1 MFDKKVIPLDK
12 WVQNGIDYVVENYR
26 EVFQT
31 IKLPIEKTLEGL
43 DWLFNVVNPVVMIIL
58 FALVTLKI
66 SGKKL
71 SVFTTISL
79 IFIGL
84 LGLWSEAMTTLAM
97 ITASV
102 LFCVIVGIPLGII
115 SGKSDKFENM
125 LKPVLDAMQTTPAFV
140 YLIPV
145 VMLFSIGTVSGVI
158 ATIVFALPPIVR
170 LTSLGIRQVDK
181 ELVEAGIA
189 FGATSWQLL
198 VKVQI
203 PQALPTIMAGLNQ
216 TIMMAL
222 SMVVIAAL
230 IGSGG
235 LGEPVFQG
243 LNNLDIGLAF
253 IGGISIVLLAIVL
266 DRVSQNISKKK

>member
-222 SMVVIAAL
+222 SMVVITAL

>member
-222 SMVVIAAL
+222 SMVVITAL

-266 DRVSQNISKKK
+266 DRVSQNIGKKK